1 MLGICKV
8 DIKEVMNMP
17 LRKTR
22 ESYARVLDGYFPLD
36 AVDEGRNPQKKI
48 GALRILIYLEDLG
61 PVALLKQNEEKY
73 GLKPAQEIDL

>member
-8 DIKEVMNMP
+8 EIREVMNMP

-36 AVDEGRNPQKKI
+36 AVDEDRKPQKKI
-48 GALRILIYLEDLG
+48 GALRILIYL
-61 PVALLKQNEEKY
+61 
-73 GLKPAQEIDL
+73 